1 MPLWELVKQSVYDCC
16 DSARI
21 PRGRQDRRQD
31 GYEVD
36 ENTDKLEPTDTAG
49 THKDKGLDLI
59 SATHHLQASKFGAAV
74 ILQDM
79 LMPFNLEINIHHGL
93 EVNEEK

>member
-1 MPLWELVKQSVYDCC
+1 MIQPEFHRAGSMEGKMGMKLMRTRTSWNP
-16 DSARI
+16 RI
-21 PRGRQDRRQD
+21 Q
-31 GYEVD
+31 
-36 ENTDKLEPTDTAG
+36 AG

-59 SATHHLQASKFGAAV
+59 SASHHLQASNFGAAV

-93 EVNEEK
+93 EVKEDKG